1 MPERVERHDPDG
13 VDYGWVMQTTFVT
26 TILVGAPVVAL
37 LSLVAPPQD
46 TWAARAEFALRV
58 GAVVWLVTSVAV
70 YLYAARVAES
80 DDSTLDD
87 SAADNPGTDD
97 SDDGQNDTAN
107 ADDDTDGR
115 AGGTVERSLRR
126 SPRRRNPAPR
136 PSPSPGCRP
145 ARCRRR

>member
-70 YLYAARVAES
+70 YLYAARAAES

-87 SAADNPGTDD
+87 SAADDPDTDD
-97 SDDGQNDTAN
+97 SDDRQKDTAN
-107 ADDDTDGR
+107 ADDDTDDRVGETPD
-115 AGGTVERSLRR
+115 GDLGEPDT
-126 SPRRRNPAPR
+126 PREGA
-136 PSPSPGCRP
+136 
-145 ARCRRR
+145 